1 MAAPEVKHTDRALV
15 KSNGMRFDADMEHP
29 RPEAGVETRTL
40 TAMIAA
46 RVRVLRRETRLSGA
60 GLAAGMKDRGIPW
73 NRTTVAKLETGR
85 RESITVPE
93 LLALA
98 DVLGVPVPWLLV
110 DLTAATAVPF
120 EGIERDPWAVMLWLV
135 GKEPLTSTPGPA
147 WDTAALPIRQACQVA
162 TLVERF
168 GQVRTHRENV
178 AALLP
183 DGRDADR
190 ALEDERQERRILED
204 LTRPLRALVRLGFSP
219 PPLPDELVKRAV
231 ELDVELDGEG

>member
-1 MAAPEVKHTDRALV
+1 MQ
-15 KSNGMRFDADMEHP
+15 
-29 RPEAGVETRTL
+29 
-40 TAMIAA
+40 
-46 RVRVLRRETRLSGA
+46 
-60 GLAAGMKDRGIPW
+60 
-73 NRTTVAKLETGR
+73 KLETGKR
-85 RESITVPE
+85 GSVSAGE
-93 LLALA
+93 LFALALVF
-98 DVLGVPVPWLLV
+98 DVPLPWLLV
-110 DLTAATAVPF
+110 DPEAGTAVPIAKGV
-120 EGIERDPWAVMLWLV
+120 EVDPWTALWWLV
-135 GKEPLTSTPGPA
+135 GKRPLTDPPGPT
-147 WDTAALPIRQACQVA
+147 WDTAAAPIRQACQVA
-162 TLVERF
+162 SLVERF